1 MARISTF
8 MYCDNVQNQYNNMVV
23 NSPMQIITMNYIPG
37 MFSFSV
43 IFGVLDINQYEDHRI
58 RFVFKNEEEK
68 VIIDTGEVNLPK
80 NPNVENIPV
89 EIQGF
94 MASMDFRN
102 TNFDSEGTYRSEI
115 YIDGDSLGQFPI
127 KVVVTKNE

>member
-8 MYCDNVQNQYNNMVV
+8 MYCDNVQNQNNNMVV

-58 RFVFKNEEEK
+58 RFVFKNFFHF
-68 VIIDTGEVNLPK
+68 I
-80 NPNVENIPV
+80 
-89 EIQGF
+89 
-94 MASMDFRN
+94 S
-102 TNFDSEGTYRSEI
+102 
-115 YIDGDSLGQFPI
+115 
-127 KVVVTKNE
+127 